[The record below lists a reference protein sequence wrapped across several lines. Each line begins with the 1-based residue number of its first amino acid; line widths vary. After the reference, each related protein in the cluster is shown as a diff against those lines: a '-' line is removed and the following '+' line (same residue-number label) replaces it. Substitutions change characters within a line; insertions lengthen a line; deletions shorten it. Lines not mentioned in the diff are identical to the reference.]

1 MVVVPQISHVNS
13 CIDVISFLILT
24 PQAGTRELDAVLLQP
39 LCFAFDIVHLKGSRR
54 NSLFEHRFVG

>member
-1 MVVVPQISHVNS
+1 
-13 CIDVISFLILT
+13 
-24 PQAGTRELDAVLLQP
+24 VLLQP